1 MVFLVHSGDS
11 ITGTS
16 IACFGLEMVKAITD
30 AWGLSVPPVF
40 SRSSGSPKKAFPY
53 PFYHVAII

>member
-30 AWGLSVPPVF
+30 AWGNRSLLFSAEIVDPLKRLSLIP
-40 SRSSGSPKKAFPY
+40 S
-53 PFYHVAII
+53 IMWQ